1 MARPEEKPLLKLA
14 EAHCTQALPAAT
26 LTVVLPPPATR
37 VTGTEPPRPILRI
50 SDVPPARFLAS
61 MAYRA
66 FSVAL

>member
-14 EAHCTQALPAAT
+14 EAHCTQALPAR
-26 LTVVLPPPATR
+26 VVLPPPATR

-61 MAYRA
+61 MAYSA